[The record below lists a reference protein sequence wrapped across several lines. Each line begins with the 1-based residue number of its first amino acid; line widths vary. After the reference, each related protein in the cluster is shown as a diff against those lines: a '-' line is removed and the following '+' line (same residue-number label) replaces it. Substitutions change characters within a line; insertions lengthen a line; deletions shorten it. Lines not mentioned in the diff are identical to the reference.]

1 MNFFSP
7 KIWTVIFIIFSMM
20 WIVNCS
26 DENNPV
32 VSSESPKWQAINNGI
47 GMLTVQS
54 IAVDP
59 NDNDHIIVGTL
70 AGVYTTSDAGASWDR
85 IGRELESQDAKCVA
99 IHPIVSAVLF
109 VGTWGKG
116 VFKSSDGGA
125 SWQVAWLQ
133 DADPRITTLY
143 FQSGSP
149 PQLYAGTDNG
159 LYKSGDQGTSWTRV
173 FDYGTITAVSVAPD
187 NPHYIIIGVRLSGV
201 FISEDDGENW
211 SRSNTGLFVSYDGYA
226 SPNAIIYQPLDSN
239 RVVISTGWVDLYQSE
254 NLGKSWQQ
262 FAEPLTERHICSLA
276 VDDNNP
282 QRLWAA
288 SADYGLF
295 RSTDGGKTWNE
306 HNEGLDTS
314 QLKCIVLVHEKE
326 TIAYLGTVGK
336 GIYKFVDRES

>member
-7 KIWTVIFIIFSMM
+7 KIWTVIFIVFSMM
-20 WIVNCS
+20 WIANCS

-32 VSSESPKWQAINNGI
+32 VPKQSSEWQAINNGI

-59 NDNDHIIVGTL
+59 NDNDHIVIGTL
-70 AGVYTTSDAGASWDR
+70 AGVYMTSDGGASWDR
-85 IGRELESQDAKCVA
+85 IGEELTSQDAKCVA
-99 IHPIVSAVLF
+99 IHPTASTVLF

-125 SWQVAWLQ
+125 SWQSVWPQ

-143 FQSGSP
+143 FQNGP
-149 PQLYAGTDNG
+149 PQELYAGTDNG
-159 LYKSGDQGTSWTRV
+159 LYRSDDQGASWTRI

-187 NPHYIIIGVRLSGV
+187 NPRYIIIGVRLSGV
-201 FISEDDGENW
+201 FISEDSGENW
-211 SRSNTGLFVSYDGYA
+211 SRSNIGLFENYDGFA
-226 SPNAIIYQPLDSN
+226 SPNAVINQPLDSG

-254 NLGKSWQQ
+254 NLGKSWQP
-262 FAEPLTERHICSLA
+262 FAEPLTERHICSLV
-276 VDDNNP
+276 VDDNDP
-282 QRLWAA
+282 QKLWAA

-306 HNEGLDTS
+306 HNEGLDSS

-336 GIYKFVDRES
+336 GIYKFVDRE